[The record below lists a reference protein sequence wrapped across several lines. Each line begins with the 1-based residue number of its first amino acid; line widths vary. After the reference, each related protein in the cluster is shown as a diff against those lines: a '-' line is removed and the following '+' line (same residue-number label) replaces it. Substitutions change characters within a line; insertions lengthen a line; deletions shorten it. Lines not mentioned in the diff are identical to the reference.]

1 MFIKLACP
9 FEFFGTQRTPQILDP
24 YHLVLN
30 FFAASGPTTRH
41 FSLSFNL
48 ITVTNASTK
57 LLSRVLLARLIQ
69 GHLVLITR
77 LILSLIA
84 LIIDFCYF
92 LSLYLYVLLS
102 IPVR

>member
-9 FEFFGTQRTPQILDP
+9 SEFFGTQGTPQILDP

-30 FFAASGPTTRH
+30 FFAASRATTRH
-41 FSLSFNL
+41 FSLSFDL